1 MKENISIPSR
11 PKRKFVPENLNID
24 SWNKVEPLFENL
36 LKRSINSKKELENWM
51 KDRSELNSVM
61 NEDLAWRY
69 IKMNI
74 NTKDEKLAKKFHF
87 WIKEISP
94 NLAPYSHKLNIKLI
108 ESPFL
113 NELEHEKYNINNNFI
128 KPLFKL

>member
-1 MKENISIPSR
+1 
-11 PKRKFVPENLNID
+11 
-24 SWNKVEPLFENL
+24 
-36 LKRSINSKKELENWM
+36 
-51 KDRSELNSVM
+51 
-61 NEDLAWRY
+61 
-69 IKMNI
+69 MNI

-113 NELEHEKYNINNNFI
+113 NELEHEKYNIYLRSVKSKLKYI
-128 KPLFKL
+128 EKKISLFLLKWKLNSRNTV